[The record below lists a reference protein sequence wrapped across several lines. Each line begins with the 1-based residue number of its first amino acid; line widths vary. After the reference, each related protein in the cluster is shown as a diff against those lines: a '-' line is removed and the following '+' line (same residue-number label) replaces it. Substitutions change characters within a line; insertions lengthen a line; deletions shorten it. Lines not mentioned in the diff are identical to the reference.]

1 MASIK
6 LLLPIQMGDGILI
19 GTVMF
24 INVVKKC
31 LVLIK
36 WDLFI
41 RFGLGDKVLK
51 KTIYLLEM
59 RQKKME
65 KKMKKKSDSIIII
78 L

>member
-1 MASIK
+1 
-6 LLLPIQMGDGILI
+6 MGDGILI

-78 L
+78 LYLQLII